1 MKKAEKYQQAL
12 AGLEDWEPYLLA
24 ESGLPGPR
32 ANLELV
38 QVVADMGDQVL
49 FDRLLLNGPT
59 EAPTNTAREFLALCG
74 VVGLGKL
81 LAAGQTGE
89 LERLRRYANDP
100 RWRMRE
106 GVCMALQSYGQQK
119 IDSLIDEMEKWSTG
133 TLLEQRAAVCAL
145 CHPELLKEQASAE
158 RTLCLLDEITEFLI
172 EASDRRSESFKVLR
186 KGLGYCWSVAV
197 AACPQIGKPLFEAWL
212 TSQDKDVRWIM
223 KENLR
228 KARLQRMDVEWV
240 ERCREV
246 MSNE

>member
-1 MKKAEKYQQAL
+1 LKKSEKYQQAL
-12 AGLEDWEPYLLA
+12 TSLEDWEPYLLA

-38 QVVADMGDQVL
+38 KVVADMGDQAL
-49 FDRLLLNGPT
+49 FDKLLLNGPT

-74 VVGLGKL
+74 VVGLGEL
-81 LAAGQTGE
+81 LATGQTGE
-89 LERLRRYANDP
+89 LERLRLYANDP

-106 GVCMALQSYGQQK
+106 GVCMALYRYGQQELE
-119 IDSLIDEMEKWSTG
+119 SLIGEMGKWSTG
-133 TLLEQRAAVCAL
+133 TLLEQRAAACAL

-158 RTLCLLDEITEFLI
+158 RTLCLLDEITESLI
-172 EASDRRSESFKVLR
+172 EAPDRRSGAFKALR
-186 KGLGYCWSVAV
+186 KGLGYCWSVAI
-197 AACPQIGKPLFEAWL
+197 AACPQIGKPLFEAWM

-228 KARLQRMDVEWV
+228 KARLKRMDVEWV

-246 MSNE
+246 MGNK

>member
-1 MKKAEKYQQAL
+1 
-12 AGLEDWEPYLLA
+12 
-24 ESGLPGPR
+24 
-32 ANLELV
+32 
-38 QVVADMGDQVL
+38 
-49 FDRLLLNGPT
+49 
-59 EAPTNTAREFLALCG
+59 
-74 VVGLGKL
+74 
-81 LAAGQTGE
+81 
-89 LERLRRYANDP
+89 
-100 RWRMRE
+100 
-106 GVCMALQSYGQQK
+106 MALQSYGQQK
-119 IDSLIDEMEKWSTG
+119 IGSLIDEMEKWSTG

-158 RTLCLLDEITEFLI
+158 RTLCLLDEITESLI